1 MFIVEH
7 AGVQGTIVGQDSV
20 FLLRVERKHGL
31 LHEREQIGPELRH
44 GHEGFLHESEVLE
57 NGLCG
62 ESGREMDFAEGLLSE
77 RQEEVAGF
85 DAKGA
90 IVEHEV
96 GFSRGAVAHGEKR
109 GLHRLRV
116 GGQSGEILHDE
127 EFVVEQF
134 RPQCVGAHILQ
145 RHAVW
150 LMAAR
155 V

>member
-1 MFIVEH
+1 
-7 AGVQGTIVGQDSV
+7 
-20 FLLRVERKHGL
+20 
-31 LHEREQIGPELRH
+31 
-44 GHEGFLHESEVLE
+44 
-57 NGLCG
+57 
-62 ESGREMDFAEGLLSE
+62 MDFAEGLLSE

-90 IVEHEV
+90 IVEHKV
-96 GFSRGAVAHGEKR
+96 GFSRGAIAYGEKR
-109 GLHRLRV
+109 SLHRLRI

-134 RPQCVGAHILQ
+134 RPQCVGAHVLQ
-145 RHAVW
+145 RHAVR